1 MEIINSSIMIHIL
14 PESILKKEIHEIDPL
29 TTAIIICSDNNTSYQ
44 NIISNIGIND
54 VLDILIV
61 AFLFYKLLGFIRETR
76 AEQLAKGLLMLVVVA
91 LVARWLH
98 LYTLQWIL
106 SNLVNVGLIAVV
118 IIFQPELRRLLE
130 NLGRNKLISNFSGID
145 LEEAEEI
152 TVEIREALLS
162 MSKSRTGALIVFERE
177 TSLTDIIETGTLI
190 QAGISREMIGNI
202 FYEGAPLHDGALIV
216 RGDKLW
222 AAGCVLPLTEDK
234 KLSKELGTRH
244 RAGIGITE
252 NSDALVFIVSEET
265 GIISKAEDGKLERML
280 TASRI
285 DELLKSIYIAPE
297 KDSLLDRVS
306 RILRGGKKNAEE

>member
-1 MEIINSSIMIHIL
+1 MNQFF
-14 PESILKKEIHEIDPL
+14 
-29 TTAIIICSDNNTSYQ
+29 Q

-76 AEQLAKGLLMLVVVA
+76 AEQLAKGLLILVIVA
-91 LVARWLH
+91 LLASWLH

-106 SNLVNVGLIAVV
+106 SNLVNVGLIAIV

-152 TVEIREALLS
+152 TLELTEAMLS
-162 MSKSRTGALIVFERE
+162 MSKTKTGALIVIERE
-177 TSLTDIIETGTLI
+177 TALTDIIETGTVI
-190 QAGISREMIGNI
+190 KAGIQKEMIENI

-252 NSDALVFIVSEET
+252 NSDALVFIVSEES
-265 GIISKAEDGKLERML
+265 GIISKAEDGKLQRRLGKQDIE
-280 TASRI
+280 A
-285 DELLKSIYIAPE
+285 LLNGIYIVPE

-306 RILRGGKKNAEE
+306 RILRGGKKNA

>member
-1 MEIINSSIMIHIL
+1 MNQFF
-14 PESILKKEIHEIDPL
+14 
-29 TTAIIICSDNNTSYQ
+29 Q

-106 SNLVNVGLIAVV
+106 SNLVNVGLIAIV

-297 KDSLLDRVS
+297 KDSLLDRAS

>member
-1 MEIINSSIMIHIL
+1 MNQFF
-14 PESILKKEIHEIDPL
+14 
-29 TTAIIICSDNNTSYQ
+29 Q

-76 AEQLAKGLLMLVVVA
+76 AEQLAKGLLILVIVA
-91 LVARWLH
+91 LLASWLH

-106 SNLVNVGLIAVV
+106 SNLVNVGLIAIV

-152 TVEIREALLS
+152 TLELTEAMLS
-162 MSKSRTGALIVFERE
+162 MSKTKTGALIVTERE
-177 TSLTDIIETGTLI
+177 TALTDIIETGTVI
-190 QAGISREMIGNI
+190 KAGIQKEMIENI

-252 NSDALVFIVSEET
+252 NSDALVFIVSEES
-265 GIISKAEDGKLERML
+265 GIISKAEDGKLQRRLGKQDIE
-280 TASRI
+280 A
-285 DELLKSIYIAPE
+285 LLNGIYIVPE
-297 KDSLLDRVS
+297 KDSLIDRVS
-306 RILRGGKKNAEE
+306 RILRGGKKNA

>member
-1 MEIINSSIMIHIL
+1 MNQFF
-14 PESILKKEIHEIDPL
+14 
-29 TTAIIICSDNNTSYQ
+29 Q
-44 NIISNIGIND
+44 NIVSNIGVND

-76 AEQLAKGLLMLVVVA
+76 AEQLAKGLLVLVLVA
-91 LVARWLH
+91 LAASWLH

-106 SNLVNVGLIAVV
+106 SNLVNVGLIAIV

-130 NLGRNKLISNFSGID
+130 NLGINKLISNFSGID

-152 TVEIREALLS
+152 TIEIREALLS

-177 TSLTDIIETGTLI
+177 TTLTDIIETGTLI

-265 GIISKAEDGKLERML
+265 GIISKAEDGKLERNL
-280 TASRI
+280 NAARI
-285 DELLKSIYIAPE
+285 DELLESIYIVTE
-297 KDSLLDRVS
+297 KDSLLDRIS
-306 RILRGGKKNAEE
+306 RLLKGGKKNA

>member
-1 MEIINSSIMIHIL
+1 MNQFF
-14 PESILKKEIHEIDPL
+14 
-29 TTAIIICSDNNTSYQ
+29 Q
-44 NIISNIGIND
+44 NIVSNIGVND

-76 AEQLAKGLLMLVVVA
+76 AEQLAKGLLVLVLVA
-91 LVARWLH
+91 LAASWLH

-106 SNLVNVGLIAVV
+106 SNLVNVGLIAIV

-152 TVEIREALLS
+152 TIEIREALLS

-177 TSLTDIIETGTLI
+177 TTLTDIIETGTLI

-252 NSDALVFIVSEET
+252 NSDALVIIVSEET
-265 GIISKAEDGKLERML
+265 GIISKAENGKLERNL
-280 TASRI
+280 NAARI
-285 DELLKSIYIAPE
+285 DELLQSIYITPD
-297 KDSLLDRVS
+297 KDSLPDRITKV
-306 RILRGGKKNAEE
+306 LKGGRKNA

>member
-1 MEIINSSIMIHIL
+1 MNQFF
-14 PESILKKEIHEIDPL
+14 
-29 TTAIIICSDNNTSYQ
+29 Q
-44 NIISNIGIND
+44 NIISNIGVND

-76 AEQLAKGLLMLVVVA
+76 AEQLAKGLLVLVVVA
-91 LVARWLH
+91 LAARWLH

-130 NLGRNKLISNFSGID
+130 NLGRNKLISNFAGID

-177 TSLTDIIETGTLI
+177 TSLTDIVETGTLI

-265 GIISKAEDGKLERML
+265 GIISKAEDGRLERML

-297 KDSLLDRVS
+297 KDSLLDRAS
-306 RILRGGKKNAEE
+306 RILRGGKKNAEK

>member
-1 MEIINSSIMIHIL
+1 MNQFF
-14 PESILKKEIHEIDPL
+14 
-29 TTAIIICSDNNTSYQ
+29 Q
-44 NIISNIGIND
+44 NIVSNIGLND

-76 AEQLAKGLLMLVVVA
+76 AEQLAKGLLILVLVA
-91 LVARWLH
+91 LAARWLH
-98 LYTLQWIL
+98 MYTLQWIL

-162 MSKSRTGALIVFERE
+162 MSKSRTGALLVFERE
-177 TSLTDIIETGTLI
+177 TTLTDIIETGTLI

-222 AAGCVLPLTEDK
+222 AAGCVLPLTENK
-234 KLSKELGTRH
+234 KLSKDLGTRH
-244 RAGIGITE
+244 RAGIGVTE
-252 NSDALVFIVSEET
+252 TSDALVFIVSEET
-265 GIISKAEDGKLERML
+265 GIISKAEDGRLERNL
-280 TASRI
+280 TSEKI
-285 DELLKSIYIAPE
+285 DELLKSIYIVPE
-297 KDSLLDRVS
+297 KDSLPDRIS
-306 RILRGGKKNAEE
+306 RLLRGGKKNAEE

>member
-1 MEIINSSIMIHIL
+1 MNQFF
-14 PESILKKEIHEIDPL
+14 
-29 TTAIIICSDNNTSYQ
+29 Q
-44 NIISNIGIND
+44 NIVSNIGVND

-76 AEQLAKGLLMLVVVA
+76 AEQLAKGLLVLVLVA
-91 LVARWLH
+91 LAASWLH

-106 SNLVNVGLIAVV
+106 SNLVNVGLIAIV

-152 TVEIREALLS
+152 TIEIREALLS
-162 MSKSRTGALIVFERE
+162 MSKSRTGALLVFERE

-265 GIISKAEDGKLERML
+265 GIISKAEDGKLERNL
-280 TASRI
+280 NAARI
-285 DELLKSIYIAPE
+285 DELLQSIYIVPE
-297 KDSLLDRVS
+297 KDSLPDRIS
-306 RILRGGKKNAEE
+306 RILRGGKKNA

>member
-1 MEIINSSIMIHIL
+1 MNQFF
-14 PESILKKEIHEIDPL
+14 
-29 TTAIIICSDNNTSYQ
+29 Q
-44 NIISNIGIND
+44 NIISNIGLND
-54 VLDILIV
+54 VFDILIV

-76 AEQLAKGLLMLVVVA
+76 AEQLAKGLLILVVVA
-91 LVARWLH
+91 LAARWLH

-162 MSKSRTGALIVFERE
+162 MSKSRTGALLVFERE
-177 TSLTDIIETGTLI
+177 TTLTDIIETGTLI
-190 QAGISREMIGNI
+190 EAGISREMIGNI

-280 TASRI
+280 TAPRI

-297 KDSLLDRVS
+297 KDSMLDRIS

>member
-1 MEIINSSIMIHIL
+1 MNQFF
-14 PESILKKEIHEIDPL
+14 
-29 TTAIIICSDNNTSYQ
+29 Q
-44 NIISNIGIND
+44 NILSNIGFND

-76 AEQLAKGLLMLVVVA
+76 AEQLAKGLLVLVIVA
-91 LVARWLH
+91 VLASWLH

-106 SNLVNVGLIAVV
+106 SNLVNVGLIAIV

-130 NLGRNKLISNFSGID
+130 NLGRNRLISNFSGID
-145 LEEAEEI
+145 LEEAEQI
-152 TVEIREALLS
+152 TVEIREALIS

-177 TSLTDIIETGTLI
+177 TSLTDIIETGTI
-190 QAGISREMIGNI
+190 IEAGINREMIGNI

-216 RGDKLW
+216 RGDKLY

-234 KLSKELGTRH
+234 QLSKSLGIRH

-265 GIISKAEDGKLERML
+265 GIISKAENGKLERNL
-280 TASRI
+280 KPQRI
-285 DELLKSIYIAPE
+285 EELLNSIYIAPE
-297 KDSLLDRVS
+297 KDSLPDR
-306 RILRGGKKNAEE
+306 IMKFLKGGKKDD

>member
-1 MEIINSSIMIHIL
+1 MNQFF
-14 PESILKKEIHEIDPL
+14 
-29 TTAIIICSDNNTSYQ
+29 Q
-44 NIISNIGIND
+44 NIVSNIGVND

-76 AEQLAKGLLMLVVVA
+76 AEQLAKGLLVLVLVA
-91 LVARWLH
+91 LAASWLH

-106 SNLVNVGLIAVV
+106 SNLVNVGLIAIV

-152 TVEIREALLS
+152 TIEIREALLS

-177 TSLTDIIETGTLI
+177 TTLTDIIETGTLI

-265 GIISKAEDGKLERML
+265 GIISKAENGKLERNL
-280 TASRI
+280 NAARI
-285 DELLKSIYIAPE
+285 DELLQSVYIAPD
-297 KDSLLDRVS
+297 KDSLPDRITKV
-306 RILRGGKKNAEE
+306 LKGGRKNA

>member
-1 MEIINSSIMIHIL
+1 MNQFF
-14 PESILKKEIHEIDPL
+14 
-29 TTAIIICSDNNTSYQ
+29 Q

-106 SNLVNVGLIAVV
+106 NNLVNVGLIAVV

-145 LEEAEEI
+145 LKEAEEI

-177 TSLTDIIETGTLI
+177 TSLTDSIETGTLI

-306 RILRGGKKNAEE
+306 RILRGGKKNAEK

>member
-1 MEIINSSIMIHIL
+1 MNHFF
-14 PESILKKEIHEIDPL
+14 
-29 TTAIIICSDNNTSYQ
+29 Q
-44 NIISNIGIND
+44 NILSNIGFND

-76 AEQLAKGLLMLVVVA
+76 AEQLAKGLLVLVIVA
-91 LVARWLH
+91 VLASWLH

-106 SNLVNVGLIAVV
+106 SNLVNVGLIAIV

-130 NLGRNKLISNFSGID
+130 NLGRNRLISNFSGID
-145 LEEAEEI
+145 LEEAEQI
-152 TVEIREALLS
+152 TVEIREALIS

-177 TSLTDIIETGTLI
+177 TSLTDIIETGTI
-190 QAGISREMIGNI
+190 IEAGINREMIGNI

-216 RGDKLW
+216 RGDKLY

-234 KLSKELGTRH
+234 QLSKSLGTRH

-265 GIISKAEDGKLERML
+265 GIISKAENGKLERNL
-280 TASRI
+280 KPQRI
-285 DELLKSIYIAPE
+285 EELLNSIYIAPE
-297 KDSLLDRVS
+297 KDSLPDR
-306 RILRGGKKNAEE
+306 IMKFLKGGKKDD

>member
-1 MEIINSSIMIHIL
+1 MNQFF
-14 PESILKKEIHEIDPL
+14 
-29 TTAIIICSDNNTSYQ
+29 Q

-152 TVEIREALLS
+152 TVEIREALLC

-306 RILRGGKKNAEE
+306 RILRGGKKNAEK

>member
-1 MEIINSSIMIHIL
+1 MNQFF
-14 PESILKKEIHEIDPL
+14 
-29 TTAIIICSDNNTSYQ
+29 Q

-106 SNLVNVGLIAVV
+106 NNLVNVGLIAVV

-285 DELLKSIYIAPE
+285 DDLLKSIYIAPE

-306 RILRGGKKNAEE
+306 RILRGGKKNAEK

>member
-1 MEIINSSIMIHIL
+1 MNQFF
-14 PESILKKEIHEIDPL
+14 
-29 TTAIIICSDNNTSYQ
+29 Q
-44 NIISNIGIND
+44 NIVSNIGLND

-76 AEQLAKGLLMLVVVA
+76 AEQLAKGLLILVLVA
-91 LVARWLH
+91 LAARWLH
-98 LYTLQWIL
+98 MYTLQWIL

-162 MSKSRTGALIVFERE
+162 MSKSRTGALLVFERE
-177 TSLTDIIETGTLI
+177 TTLTDIIETGTLI

-222 AAGCVLPLTEDK
+222 AAGCVLPLTENK
-234 KLSKELGTRH
+234 KLSKDLGTRH
-244 RAGIGITE
+244 RAGIGVTE
-252 NSDALVFIVSEET
+252 TSDALVFIVSEET
-265 GIISKAEDGKLERML
+265 GIISKAEDGRLERNL
-280 TASRI
+280 TSEKI
-285 DELLKSIYIAPE
+285 DELLKSIYIVPE
-297 KDSLLDRVS
+297 KDPLPDRIS
-306 RILRGGKKNAEE
+306 RLLRGGKKNAEE

>member
-1 MEIINSSIMIHIL
+1 
-14 PESILKKEIHEIDPL
+14 
-29 TTAIIICSDNNTSYQ
+29 
-44 NIISNIGIND
+44 
-54 VLDILIV
+54 
-61 AFLFYKLLGFIRETR
+61 
-76 AEQLAKGLLMLVVVA
+76 
-91 LVARWLH
+91 
-98 LYTLQWIL
+98 
-106 SNLVNVGLIAVV
+106 
-118 IIFQPELRRLLE
+118 
-130 NLGRNKLISNFSGID
+130 
-145 LEEAEEI
+145 
-152 TVEIREALLS
+152 
-162 MSKSRTGALIVFERE
+162 
-177 TSLTDIIETGTLI
+177 
-190 QAGISREMIGNI
+190 MIGNI

-306 RILRGGKKNAEE
+306 RILRGGKKNAEK

>member
-1 MEIINSSIMIHIL
+1 MNQFF
-14 PESILKKEIHEIDPL
+14 
-29 TTAIIICSDNNTSYQ
+29 Q

-106 SNLVNVGLIAVV
+106 SNLVNVGLIAIV

-234 KLSKELGTRH
+234 NLSKELGTRH

-297 KDSLLDRVS
+297 KDSLLDRAS

>member
-1 MEIINSSIMIHIL
+1 MNQFF
-14 PESILKKEIHEIDPL
+14 
-29 TTAIIICSDNNTSYQ
+29 Q
-44 NIISNIGIND
+44 NIVSNIGVND

-76 AEQLAKGLLMLVVVA
+76 AEQLAKGLLVLVLVA
-91 LVARWLH
+91 LAASWLH

-106 SNLVNVGLIAVV
+106 SNLVNVGLIAIV

-177 TSLTDIIETGTLI
+177 TTLTDIIETGTVI
-190 QAGISREMIGNI
+190 EAGISREMIGNI

-265 GIISKAEDGKLERML
+265 GIISKAEDGKLERNL
-280 TASRI
+280 NAERI
-285 DELLKSIYIAPE
+285 DELLKSIYIVPE
-297 KDSLLDRVS
+297 KDSLPDRIS
-306 RILRGGKKNAEE
+306 RLLKGGRKNA

>member
-1 MEIINSSIMIHIL
+1 MNQFF
-14 PESILKKEIHEIDPL
+14 
-29 TTAIIICSDNNTSYQ
+29 Q
-44 NIISNIGIND
+44 NIVSNIGVND

-76 AEQLAKGLLMLVVVA
+76 AEQLAKGLLVLVLVA
-91 LVARWLH
+91 LAASWLH

-106 SNLVNVGLIAVV
+106 SNLVNVGLIAIV

-152 TVEIREALLS
+152 TIEIRESLLS

-177 TSLTDIIETGTLI
+177 TTLTDIIETGTLI

-265 GIISKAEDGKLERML
+265 GIISKAENGKLERNL
-280 TASRI
+280 NAARI
-285 DELLKSIYIAPE
+285 DELLQSVYIAPD
-297 KDSLLDRVS
+297 KDSLPDRITKV
-306 RILRGGKKNAEE
+306 LKGGRKNA

>member
-1 MEIINSSIMIHIL
+1 MHQFF
-14 PESILKKEIHEIDPL
+14 
-29 TTAIIICSDNNTSYQ
+29 Q

-76 AEQLAKGLLMLVVVA
+76 AEQLAKGILILIIVA
-91 LVARWLH
+91 LIARLLN

-106 SNLVNVGLIAVV
+106 SNLVNVGLIAIV

-152 TVEIREALLS
+152 TDEIKAALIS
-162 MSKSRTGALIVFERE
+162 MSKSRTGALIVIERE
-177 TSLTDIIETGTLI
+177 TSLTDIIETGTTI
-190 QAGISREMIGNI
+190 RARINREMIGNI
-202 FYEGAPLHDGALIV
+202 FYEGAPLHDGALII
-216 RGDKLW
+216 RGDKLE

-244 RAGIGITE
+244 RAGIGMSE
-252 NSDALVFIVSEET
+252 GSDALVFIVSEET
-265 GIISKAEDGKLERML
+265 GIISKAEDGKLERKL
-280 TASRI
+280 SADRI
-285 DELLKSIYIAPE
+285 QQILEQVYIVAK
-297 KDSLLDRVS
+297 KDSLPDRIS
-306 RILRGGKKNAEE
+306 KMLKKGGKKDA

>member
-1 MEIINSSIMIHIL
+1 MNQFF
-14 PESILKKEIHEIDPL
+14 
-29 TTAIIICSDNNTSYQ
+29 Q

-76 AEQLAKGLLMLVVVA
+76 AEQLAKGLLILVIVA
-91 LVARWLH
+91 LLASWLH

-106 SNLVNVGLIAVV
+106 SNLVNVGLIAIV
-118 IIFQPELRRLLE
+118 IIFQPELRSLLE

-152 TVEIREALLS
+152 TMELTEAMLS
-162 MSKSRTGALIVFERE
+162 MSKTKTGALIVIERE
-177 TSLTDIIETGTLI
+177 TALTDIIETGTVI
-190 QAGISREMIGNI
+190 KAGIQKEMIENI

-252 NSDALVFIVSEET
+252 NSDALVFRVSEES
-265 GIISKAEDGKLERML
+265 GIISKAEDGKLQRRLGKQDIE
-280 TASRI
+280 A
-285 DELLKSIYIAPE
+285 LLNGIYIVPE

-306 RILRGGKKNAEE
+306 RILRGGKKNA

>member
-1 MEIINSSIMIHIL
+1 MNQFF
-14 PESILKKEIHEIDPL
+14 
-29 TTAIIICSDNNTSYQ
+29 Q
-44 NIISNIGIND
+44 NIVSNIGVND

-76 AEQLAKGLLMLVVVA
+76 AEQLAKGLLVLVLVA
-91 LVARWLH
+91 LAASWLH

-306 RILRGGKKNAEE
+306 RILRGGKKNAEK

>member
-1 MEIINSSIMIHIL
+1 MNQFF
-14 PESILKKEIHEIDPL
+14 
-29 TTAIIICSDNNTSYQ
+29 Q

-145 LEEAEEI
+145 LKEAEEI

-306 RILRGGKKNAEE
+306 RILRGGKKNAEK

>member
-1 MEIINSSIMIHIL
+1 M
-14 PESILKKEIHEIDPL
+14 
-29 TTAIIICSDNNTSYQ
+29 
-44 NIISNIGIND
+44 
-54 VLDILIV
+54 
-61 AFLFYKLLGFIRETR
+61 
-76 AEQLAKGLLMLVVVA
+76 VA

-306 RILRGGKKNAEE
+306 RILRGGKKNAEK

>member
-1 MEIINSSIMIHIL
+1 MNQFF
-14 PESILKKEIHEIDPL
+14 
-29 TTAIIICSDNNTSYQ
+29 Q

-76 AEQLAKGLLMLVVVA
+76 AEQLAKGLLILVIVA
-91 LVARWLH
+91 LLASWLH

-106 SNLVNVGLIAVV
+106 SNLVNVGLIAIV

-152 TVEIREALLS
+152 TMELTEAMLS
-162 MSKSRTGALIVFERE
+162 MSKTKTGALIVIERE
-177 TSLTDIIETGTLI
+177 TALTDIIETGTVI
-190 QAGISREMIGNI
+190 KAGIQKEMIENI

-252 NSDALVFIVSEET
+252 NSDALVFIVSEES
-265 GIISKAEDGKLERML
+265 GIISKAEDGKLQRRLGKQDIE
-280 TASRI
+280 A
-285 DELLKSIYIAPE
+285 LLNGIYIVPE
-297 KDSLLDRVS
+297 KDSLIDRVS
-306 RILRGGKKNAEE
+306 RILRGGKKNA